1 MMESHALGIRNLIEI
16 FPFYFQMRQE
26 MISQKEG
33 EMEITVLTHMDDMK
47 RVSLRT
53 LK

>member
-1 MMESHALGIRNLIEI
+1 MKSDALEIRNLIEI
-16 FPFYFQMRQE
+16 SPCFQMRQE
-26 MISQKEG
+26 MILQKEG